1 MDARAERTQDPV
13 FPMKRLGW
21 ILLGLSLALLAALE
35 ALPFRE
41 AAMRAQSPS
50 RLGWDASLHA
60 LAGLDLFDDLRLLRP
75 LAALGDVFG
84 SHWWGPFWALVSVPA
99 HALFG
104 RSLASASLPSLAAF
118 LLVPP
123 AALLVVRSVD
133 RSGSA
138 AALGAALVG
147 LLALRSPMLLE
158 VSAWPM
164 LEALG
169 GALTA
174 LAWGLFLSGRLRAAS
189 LVAAALFLTK
199 YHYGSFLL
207 VSFVAVSLA
216 RRETREETRAV
227 LSAALAPR
235 AVRVALLVVGLGGG
249 ACLLLRPWVPLLP
262 SPSNVLWG
270 FLVAVVCVLVAR
282 RGAIRVPESLRPVL
296 AFGVLPCVLWLLDPA
311 NVRGYYR
318 QTFVPGNSAAGEMAS
333 AFEALRAD
341 WFLTWTAL
349 VLVVVGLVL
358 LAVVPGVR
366 RAERVALAVFP
377 VWPTA
382 LMLASPYPFES
393 RFFACL
399 VPTAFAAGAA
409 GLVLAARGGWGRAL
423 LGALVLGLAA
433 DRWLAEGEFQRE
445 RVERVAFRYGW
456 DAAETACVESALS
469 RPMKLP
475 AGCRA
480 GPSIRLAWRL
490 ARKDVPPRE
499 IVLRD

>member
-1 MDARAERTQDPV
+1 M
-13 FPMKRLGW
+13 
-21 ILLGLSLALLAALE
+21 LGLSLALLAALE

-41 AAMRAQSPS
+41 AAMRAQGPS

-60 LAGLDLFDDLRLLRP
+60 LAGLDLFDDLRSLRP

-84 SHWWGPFWALVSVPA
+84 SHWWGPFWALGSLPA

-104 RSLASASLPSLAAF
+104 RSLESASLPSLAAF

-123 AALLVVRSVD
+123 AALLVLRSLD
-133 RSGSA
+133 RSPSA

-147 LLALRSPMLLE
+147 LFALRSPMLLE

-169 GALTA
+169 GALTV

-207 VSFVAVSLA
+207 VSFVAVGLA
-216 RRETREETRAV
+216 RRETREEAW
-227 LSAALAPR
+227 AALRDVLAPKV
-235 AVRVALLVVGLGGG
+235 VRGALLVVGAGGG
-249 ACLLLRPWVPLLP
+249 ACLLSRPAFPRLP
-262 SPSNVLWG
+262 SPSNVFWG
-270 FLVAVVCVLVAR
+270 FLVAVVCVLVVR
-282 RGAIRVPESLRPVL
+282 RGVVRLPAALRPVL
-296 AFGVLPCVLWLLDPA
+296 LFGVAPCVLWLLDPA

-318 QTFVPGNSAAGEMAS
+318 QTFVSGSSAAGEMAS

-358 LAVVPGVR
+358 LAAVPGVR

-377 VWPTA
+377 LWPAA

-409 GLVLAARGGWGRAL
+409 GLVLALQGPRGRPILA
-423 LGALVLGLAA
+423 ALVAGLAA
-433 DRWLAEGEFQRE
+433 DRWLAEGAFQSE
-445 RVERVAFRYGW
+445 RALRVAFRYGW

-469 RPMKLP
+469 RPMALP
-475 AGCRA
+475 AGCQA

-499 IVLRD
+499 IVLRP